1 MQSFQHRAQVRTT
14 ESSGWILFPVN
25 GEVVDSGPPVE
36 YGKEEELM
44 VKQLQHWWKRSL
56 EKGKA
61 KEKNGVVGHHVR
73 VNGDVENGTAASGKG
88 PATSKGVKN
97 KARRGGKKLNINR
110 G

>member
-1 MQSFQHRAQVRTT
+1 
-14 ESSGWILFPVN
+14 
-25 GEVVDSGPPVE
+25 VDSGPPVE

-61 KEKNGVVGHHVR
+61 KEKNGVDGHVR
-73 VNGDVENGTAASGKG
+73 VNGDVENGTASGKG